1 MAKGTNNKKAWAPA
15 LVLGTLLVI
24 LAVLVIIFFTGGERE
39 RVRRLAGVNV
49 PKPQPPVAKSEEMK
63 TVTLFFLSDDDDLLH
78 RETREIAAGPTTAE
92 EAERA
97 LAELVKGSS
106 KDLISPLPAE
116 TKVRQVFVTKDGV
129 AYVDF
134 GREIMEKFSYG
145 SSSELAAVFAVV
157 DTLAFNFKTIKKV
170 SILVEGVEKETLGGH
185 IDLTQPFLPDFSIVA
200 K

>member
-1 MAKGTNNKKAWAPA
+1 MANGTNNKKTWKPA
-15 LVLGTLLVI
+15 LVLGGLLVI
-24 LAVLVIIFFTGGERE
+24 LVVLGIIFFTGGERE
-39 RVRRLAGVNV
+39 RVRRLAGLSV
-49 PKPQPPVAKSEEMK
+49 PKPPPPVVKTEERR

-78 RETREIAAGPTTAE
+78 RETREIAAGPTAAD

-97 LAELVKGSS
+97 LAELIKGSS

-134 GREIMEKFSYG
+134 GREITEKFSYG

-170 SILVEGVEKETLGGH
+170 SILVEGAEKETLGGH
-185 IDLTQPFLPDFSIVA
+185 IDLTQPFLPDYSIVA